1 MQVPPPPPPSNFYV
15 RKCPDVQCFTP
26 VGHPSTYLTLS
37 TIRANITNY
46 FFRLSSDDI
55 ISFKS
60 QCRLK
65 DASSCVSTFTV
76 LENTPPNRQYVVIS
90 FYKTYITKGKSHA
103 SRCRGRCDPRTTC
116 CLETQKFEAE
126 SISKE
131 RGSQT
136 DTAISYN
143 QYLNDMDR
151 GESKCSEYEC

>member
-76 LENTPPNRQYVVIS
+76 LENTPPNRRYVVIS

-103 SRCRGRCDPRTTC
+103 SRCRGSNNGLSTDWIELLVVLKHKSLKPSQFQKREGPKQ
-116 CLETQKFEAE
+116 TQPFLIT
-126 SISKE
+126 S
-131 RGSQT
+131 T
-136 DTAISYN
+136 
-143 QYLNDMDR
+143 
-151 GESKCSEYEC
+151 